1 MLRVLKLT
9 TYDCSCGIAT
19 YAQNLVSGL
28 SSIGCEVEVYPL
40 PERKDLVD
48 FDDDDITEIL
58 DRFVDKAIRYR
69 YDAVHIQ
76 HEYGLFMGGGEMAD
90 SIIRFGY
97 LLKRLNKA
105 KVRTIVTFHTG
116 PEIFYEAAD
125 MWRTIKRDWGF
136 IVDRLL
142 TRIWNREVVPWFQ
155 PRYDCSAIVHVN
167 NTRKHMLHAGIHP
180 DNVTVVPHGV
190 IDRRLEF
197 TPIDPAGVVNLSIF
211 GFISSYKGYHT
222 AMRAL
227 RLLPDNYT
235 LTCMGGRHPNSKGSE
250 YTDILEFATNLD
262 RERSEHRWGDVYTAV
277 KNRIRITGFLTEQQA
292 DAEHGNTQICL
303 VPYEA
308 ENFSGSGALT
318 WSMTS
323 GKPVIASN
331 IPAFETLNEEHRC
344 MHLFNREEPEEL
356 AWAIKRVVND
366 VELQRSLTRNA
377 SKYCTDNS
385 WKEIGRRHK
394 GLYNCK

>member
-1 MLRVLKLT
+1 
-9 TYDCSCGIAT
+9 
-19 YAQNLVSGL
+19 
-28 SSIGCEVEVYPL
+28 
-40 PERKDLVD
+40 
-48 FDDDDITEIL
+48 
-58 DRFVDKAIRYR
+58 
-69 YDAVHIQ
+69 
-76 HEYGLFMGGGEMAD
+76 
-90 SIIRFGY
+90 
-97 LLKRLNKA
+97 
-105 KVRTIVTFHTG
+105 
-116 PEIFYEAAD
+116 
-125 MWRTIKRDWGF
+125 
-136 IVDRLL
+136 
-142 TRIWNREVVPWFQ
+142 
-155 PRYDCSAIVHVN
+155 
-167 NTRKHMLHAGIHP
+167 
-180 DNVTVVPHGV
+180 
-190 IDRRLEF
+190 
-197 TPIDPAGVVNLSIF
+197 
-211 GFISSYKGYHT
+211 
-222 AMRAL
+222 MRAL

-356 AWAIKRVVND
+356 AWSIKRVAED
-366 VELQRSLTRNA
+366 VKYQCALVSGANKYSQEVSWSNVAKTHMNLYDIVQGLEL
-377 SKYCTDNS
+377 
-385 WKEIGRRHK
+385 
-394 GLYNCK
+394 